1 MPVHLLREIAAA
13 YLRTATYRPL
23 DDEVFAVFFEQ
34 WEGEHGQVLWL
45 APVRGLDEGHTAE
58 FEPLLDAMETPTR
71 IVWDERDAWLDPAV
85 SERIER
91 LLAQAER
98 VLLSG
103 AGHLSMEDR
112 PAELARALVEWLSE
126 GATR

>member
-1 MPVHLLREIAAA
+1 
-13 YLRTATYRPL
+13 
-23 DDEVFAVFFEQ
+23 
-34 WEGEHGQVLWL
+34 
-45 APVRGLDEGHTAE
+45 
-58 FEPLLDAMETPTR
+58 METPTR

-91 LLAQAER
+91 LLPQAER

-126 GATR
+126 RATR